1 VSQTLLTVDS
11 GSCVDISHLKRSI
24 GQVSSTARTRPAAKA
39 AISAVAAALSC
50 PGSDGTIFTSNN
62 NAFVIQCYQDH
73 FGGDIGSG
81 TTASLDACIALCT
94 STTNCIDVSFVP
106 TDYYHPSVG
115 TCWMKSSLQSIQPNG
130 AVWGAQLVAS
140 SSAPSSTS
148 QLAGVLQTFGT
159 SKVQEGCSCL
169 SFGSPVMIS
178 GPAASITST
187 KVYVTTS
194 THRSTITL
202 TSTVL
207 PVSRACYMPTWLS
220 HS

>member
-11 GSCVDISHLKRSI
+11 GSCIDISHAKRSI
-24 GQVSSTARTRPAAKA
+24 GQVSSTAETRPAAKA
-39 AISAVAAALSC
+39 AISAVAAPLSC

-81 TTASLDACIALCT
+81 NTPSLDACIALCT

-106 TDYYHPSVG
+106 TDYYHPSAG
-115 TCWMKSSLQSIQPNG
+115 TCWMKSSLQSVQPNG

-140 SSAPSSTS
+140 SSAPSSIS
-148 QLAGVLQTFGT
+148 GLAGVLQTFGT

-169 SFGSPVMIS
+169 SSGSPITILGTV
-178 GPAASITST
+178 ASITST
-187 KVYVTTS
+187 KVRITTS
-194 THRSTITL
+194 TYRSTITL
-202 TSTVL
+202 TSTES
-207 PVSRACYMPTWLS
+207 PVSRPRHIST
-220 HS
+220 